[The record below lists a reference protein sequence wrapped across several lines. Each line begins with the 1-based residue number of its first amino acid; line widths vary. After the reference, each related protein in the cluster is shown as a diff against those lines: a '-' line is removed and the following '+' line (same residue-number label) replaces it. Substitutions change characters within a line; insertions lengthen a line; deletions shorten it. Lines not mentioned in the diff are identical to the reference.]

1 MRAKVAGV
9 VLVVSGLFGAVAMT
23 AAPTTFQQVANR
35 GGGDHAEHGHDEG
48 SDGWCIAERESV
60 VGPVCVD
67 IHDVDVVSDILNT

>member
-23 AAPTTFQQVANR
+23 AAPATFQVAAR
-35 GGGDHAEHGHDEG
+35 GGGGHAEHDAD
-48 SDGWCIAERESV
+48 SRDGWCVAQRESV

-67 IHDVDVVSDILNT
+67 IRDVDVLSDILNT

>member
-9 VLVVSGLFGAVAMT
+9 VLVASGLFGAVAMT
-23 AAPTTFQQVANR
+23 AAPATFQVAAR
-35 GGGDHAEHGHDEG
+35 GGHHDGDDHHGNG
-48 SDGWCIAERESV
+48 NDGWCIAHEETV